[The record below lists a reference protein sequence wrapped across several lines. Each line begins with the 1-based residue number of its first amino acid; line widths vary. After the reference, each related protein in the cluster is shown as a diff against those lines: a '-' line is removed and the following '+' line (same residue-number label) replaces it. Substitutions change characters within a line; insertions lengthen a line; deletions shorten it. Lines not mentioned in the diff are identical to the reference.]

1 MLHPFTHDLPQQRVV
16 FAPGALARVAEEAE
30 RLGFAR
36 ALVIATPGSG
46 ARLGAR
52 IAEQLGARAAGVHA
66 QAVIHV
72 PVEIAR
78 AGVAA
83 ARAAGADGLI
93 AAGGGSAIGLAKAI
107 ARETGLAAIAV
118 PTTYS
123 GSEVTAV
130 LGTTEGERKVT
141 VRDARVLPRTIVYD
155 PDLTLALPPA
165 VTAASGM
172 NAVAHCVEALWVA
185 DRTPVTVAVATEAL
199 RRFADNLP
207 RAVKDGADRGARCQ
221 CLAAAWLAGLALAA
235 GSALHHKLAHV
246 LGGYGLP
253 HAETHAIILPHATRF
268 NLAAAPQARE
278 RLAEALRADDPAAAL
293 AAMVRGLPIPQRLRD
308 VGLAQDR
315 IPAAAA
321 EVAALNVTVPR
332 PVTAADARALL
343 EAAY

>member
-1 MLHPFTHDLPQQRVV
+1 
-16 FAPGALARVAEEAE
+16 
-30 RLGFAR
+30 
-36 ALVIATPGSG
+36 
-46 ARLGAR
+46 
-52 IAEQLGARAAGVHA
+52 
-66 QAVIHV
+66 
-72 PVEIAR
+72 
-78 AGVAA
+78 
-83 ARAAGADGLI
+83 
-93 AAGGGSAIGLAKAI
+93 
-107 ARETGLAAIAV
+107 
-118 PTTYS
+118 
-123 GSEVTAV
+123 
-130 LGTTEGERKVT
+130 
-141 VRDARVLPRTIVYD
+141 
-155 PDLTLALPPA
+155 
-165 VTAASGM
+165 M

-207 RAVKDGADRGARCQ
+207 RAVKDGADRGARGQ

-293 AAMVRGLPIPQRLRD
+293 AAMVRGFPIPQRLRD

-321 EVAALNVTVPR
+321 EVASLNVTVPR
-332 PVTAADARALL
+332 PVSAADARALI